1 MRARQAS
8 NENDEATSAQRGW
21 PSRRFR
27 MEKRRASNEK
37 NERSAKRMRVSAG
50 PEGQHADHSTG
61 KEGLKIEKNKG
72 KAQYAKA

>member
-1 MRARQAS
+1 MI
-8 NENDEATSAQRGW
+8 
-21 PSRRFR
+21 
-27 MEKRRASNEK
+27 NEK

-72 KAQYAKA
+72 KVQYAKA

>member
-8 NENDEATSAQRGW
+8 NEKDEATGAQRGW

-27 MEKRRASNEK
+27 MEKRRASN
-37 NERSAKRMRVSAG
+37 
-50 PEGQHADHSTG
+50 G